1 MLSRMA
7 HARARARVLNVDGS
21 TLLRSSSCRSSSRL
35 PDFLHHLKSLA
46 FAFEDQ
52 RLEQNDQMLNEHQQ
66 QLEQQE
72 LHESVMQ
79 TQDVLAY
86 RGYTVAKD
94 GAHHDVPFCRR
105 LCRQFQGRGR

>member
-1 MLSRMA
+1 
-7 HARARARVLNVDGS
+7 
-21 TLLRSSSCRSSSRL
+21 
-35 PDFLHHLKSLA
+35 
-46 FAFEDQ
+46 
-52 RLEQNDQMLNEHQQ
+52 MLNEHQQ

-79 TQDVLAY
+79 TQAVLAY